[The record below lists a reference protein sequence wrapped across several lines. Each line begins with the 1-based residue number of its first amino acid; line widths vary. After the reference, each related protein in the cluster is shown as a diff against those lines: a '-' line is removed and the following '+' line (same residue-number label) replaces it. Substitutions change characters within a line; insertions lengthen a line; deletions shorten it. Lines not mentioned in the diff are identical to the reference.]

1 MPYRV
6 QPYTAKNI
14 EKIRVGY
21 EALGKSLAMTAL
33 QEKGRPWAVQI
44 AMLAGYPESWVNYW
58 LNWAEKEPEMEKWAA
73 QQEQKKKQKN
83 SKWRNTFQGRKR
95 KNAPTQKETVMAMG
109 LWRDG
114 YNIEQA
120 MDALVSTRSIENQAE
135 RLIAAKAIMDVKQ
148 SNQGR

>member
-21 EALGKSLAMTAL
+21 EALGKSLAITAL
-33 QEKGRPWAVQI
+33 QEKGRAWAVTI
-44 AMLAGYPESWVNYW
+44 AQLAGYAESWVNYW
-58 LNWAEKEPEMEKWAA
+58 LNWAEEEPEMVKWSEE
-73 QQEQKKKQKN
+73 QEKKKSQKN

-95 KNAPTQKETVMAMG
+95 AKVPTQKEAVMAMG

-114 YNIEQA
+114 YDIEQA
-120 MDALVSTRSIENQAE
+120 MDALISTRSIENQAE
-135 RLIAAKAIMDVKQ
+135 RLMAAKAIMDVTQNNKD
-148 SNQGR
+148 